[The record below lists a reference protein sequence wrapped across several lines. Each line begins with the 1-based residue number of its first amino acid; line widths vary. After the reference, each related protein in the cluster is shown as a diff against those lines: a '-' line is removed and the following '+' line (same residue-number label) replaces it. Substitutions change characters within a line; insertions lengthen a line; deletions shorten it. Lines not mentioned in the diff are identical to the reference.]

1 MRLSVIIPT
10 YNEESFIGG
19 TVEHLLN
26 DSDRSL
32 VHELIVVD
40 GYSSDAT
47 MSEAQAAGACVLLA
61 PTKGRA
67 AQMNHGAKHVAGDI
81 LFFVHA
87 DTRPTEG
94 YAQAIQYAVSQGHGL
109 GCLRLCFDRDH
120 WALRLKCWFT
130 RFSAS
135 GLHYGD
141 QGLFIRRDLFE
152 RIGGYNEDLVLFE
165 DLDLIQ
171 RARKQATF
179 TVLRGPI
186 TASARKYKRNGLLR
200 MQLAFYVLYPMYR
213 LGASQAALHRTYT
226 GIVRQDKI

>member
-1 MRLSVIIPT
+1 MSIGVVIPT
-10 YNEESFIGG
+10 YREAGYVG
-19 TVEHLLN
+19 DTV
-26 DSDRSL
+26 RSL
-32 VHELIVVD
+32 LGPEDRDHLSDLVVVD
-40 GYSSDAT
+40 VQSDDGTAA
-47 MSEAQAAGACVLLA
+47 EAAAAGATVRPA

-87 DTRPTEG
+87 DTRPAEG